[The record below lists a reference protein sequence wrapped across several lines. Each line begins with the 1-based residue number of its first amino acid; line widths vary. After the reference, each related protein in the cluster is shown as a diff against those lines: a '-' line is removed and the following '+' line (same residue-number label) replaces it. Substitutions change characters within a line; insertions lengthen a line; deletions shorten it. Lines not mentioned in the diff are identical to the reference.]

1 MDRLIQ
7 MGKDLGYAGEKLQ
20 DFVKQQ
26 QDYERGERIAER
38 ELERDRIAA
47 EKDKLAAEE
56 AKADKERELERDRI
70 AAQEKERADNLAA
83 QEKERAD
90 KLAAQEK
97 DREIEL
103 AKITAERDI
112 EMARI
117 EGIAEQAERDR
128 ELKRTE
134 LETDRES
141 KLSSEIEL
149 EKLKHSFEMKH
160 LELMGQLEVQRAN
173 FKTELEKQKSEKLAH
188 ARDPKLPYF
197 EESKDKMDSYLSRF
211 EKYAT
216 ANKWDKNVWAAY
228 LSALLKGRALDV
240 YDRLSTEDAA
250 DYDKLKDALLKNFD
264 MTERGFRKKFRYSR
278 PERSET
284 FIQFSSRLCSYL
296 NKWLTMAKVEK
307 SFEAVCDFMA
317 RDQFLEACSR
327 ELFVH
332 LKPKAFE
339 NLDAMAKEADLFAEA
354 RGGVFSCVN
363 KGQRDNNKGAAQ
375 SKPESKPSG
384 KPEIKCG
391 ICGKGH
397 LTIRCYKNPD
407 RKQAYSAEI
416 ASGSNGNSG
425 SKGSNTD
432 SSVVAQGMQYRNDDA
447 PNRGRGFC
455 RGRGAGR
462 GFTRGRGKSDGTS
475 RGAGHQ
481 MSFCKTEINRESEDG
496 IGSIYQNK
504 VDSSLNSDSKDKEGV
519 CYFLKSR
526 LPTAQGTV
534 NGTKVIALRDT
545 GCTGCVIRRS
555 LISDDR
561 LIGKESDVTLIDET
575 TQRYPL
581 AVIDVDCPFF
591 TGKTEAL
598 CMEETLYDLVIGN
611 IDGSK
616 LPDMSHFS
624 SAAVTRS
631 QAKQSEK
638 AYRKL
643 KVPDQIINEDKE
655 ALKQAQA
662 TDPKLDSIRRRVD
675 SGNITVSRG
684 LNRGETK
691 FIRKKDLT
699 YRQFTKGNKVT
710 LQLVIPEGFRE
721 KVLRLAHETLM
732 SGHLGI
738 KKTLDRV
745 LSEFYWPGVCGD
757 VARFC
762 KSCDI
767 CQRTIQKGRVTK
779 VPLGKMPLI
788 DTPFKRV
795 AVDIVGPIEPRSD
808 KKSRYILTMIDYATR
823 YPEAVA
829 LPSIETERVAEALIA
844 MFSRVGIPSEM
855 LMEHESRVTIEVM
868 NEVSRLLSL
877 QQLTTIPYRPYSKGP
892 VERFHAMLKRVLL
905 TMCAERP
912 NDWDKYLPALLFAV
926 REILQESLGFSPF
939 ELLYG
944 RNVRGPMQILR
955 ELWSVE
961 ETDEHARLT
970 YQYVIDLRER
980 LEKTCKFAQDNVRKL
995 DIKQN
1000 AFYDKRARSRKFD
1013 VGDKVLLLLPSE
1025 SNKVLLQWNGPY
1037 EVLEVV
1043 NAMNYKINVKG
1054 VVNTYPANMLKL
1066 YVERQNVTSYH
1077 SAAIDAHCNESKDH
1091 SDPTVQRVI
1100 VDTVT
1105 SNNVRCEDVTHGDVT
1120 SVKDSPSQV
1129 SNNERDE
1136 ELRTE
1141 ATDPVRS
1148 VTPSRGNVKRDV
1160 KLTSDVK
1167 VAETPKGGDF
1177 HLVFDHTYP
1186 YSPIPFE
1193 ARQIRYKEMLDFG
1206 IR

>member
-47 EKDKLAAEE
+47 EKDKLAAQEKDREIELARIAAEE
-56 AKADKERELERDRI
+56 AKGDKERELERDR
-70 AAQEKERADNLAA
+70 
-83 QEKERAD
+83 
-90 KLAAQEK
+90 LAAQEK
-97 DREIEL
+97 DKEIEL
-103 AKITAERDI
+103 ARIATEERL

-160 LELMGQLEVQRAN
+160 LELMGQLEVQRAT

-250 DYDKLKDALLKNFD
+250 DYDKLKDALLKNFE

-354 RGGVFSCVN
+354 LGGVFSCVN

-407 RKQAYSAEI
+407 RKQAYSAEV
-416 ASGSNGNSG
+416 ASGSSG
-425 SKGSNTD
+425 SKGSNSDYGGENEQGTQIKSEESE
-432 SSVVAQGMQYRNDDA
+432 SS
-447 PNRGRGFC
+447 RGRGYTRGC
-455 RGRGAGR
+455 GRGY
-462 GFTRGRGKSDGTS
+462 FRGRGKTNGAP
-475 RGAGHQ
+475 RGGGHQ
-481 MSFCKTEINRESEDG
+481 MSFCKTEVNRDTDDG
-496 IGSIYQNK
+496 IESIYQSK
-504 VDSSLNSDSKDKEGV
+504 IDSSLNSDSNVKEGV

-555 LISDDR
+555 LISDDQ

-598 CMEETLYDLVIGN
+598 CMEDTLYDLVIGN

-624 SAAVTRS
+624 AAAVTRS

-662 TDPKLDSIRRRVD
+662 TDPNLDSIRGRVE
-675 SGNITVSRG
+675 SGSITVSRG

-691 FIRKKDLT
+691 FVRKKGLL

-710 LQLVIPEGFRE
+710 LQLVVPVGFRE
-721 KVLRLAHETLM
+721 KVLRLAHETLLTE
-732 SGHLGI
+732 HLGI

-745 LSEFYWPGVCGD
+745 VSEFFWPGVCGD

-926 REILQESLGFSPF
+926 REIPQESLGFSPF

-980 LEKTCKFAQDNVRKL
+980 LEKTCKLAQDNVRKL

-1066 YVERQNVTSYH
+1066 YVERQNVTSYR
-1077 SAAIDAHCNESKDH
+1077 SAVIDAHCNDKSKDH
-1091 SDPTVQRVI
+1091 SDPTVHRVI
-1100 VDTVT
+1100 VDTVA
-1105 SNNVRCEDVTHGDVT
+1105 SNNVTCGDVTHGDVT
-1120 SVKDSPSQV
+1120 LVKDSPSQV
-1129 SNNERDE
+1129 SISERDE
-1136 ELRTE
+1136 ELGAE

-1167 VAETPKGGDF
+1167 IAETPKGGDF